1 MPLVQGG
8 SIARLRDVAAAASV
22 SVAAVSRYLNGTL
35 RLPPETARRIEAAI
49 ARLDYRP
56 NPHARRLSTGRS
68 ETIGLVVPS
77 IDNPFF
83 AQLADAV
90 ERAAAARGLDLM
102 LCATRNE
109 PQREL
114 DYIAWMRRNHV
125 DGLLFMTNHV
135 DEGPLARAIA
145 DSSHVVLIDE
155 DIPGTE
161 VGKVFADNAQGG
173 YLAGRHLIEAGHRRL
188 AFVGGPR
195 GMLSTTERL
204 AGFRRAVA
212 EGGPDCAIVSEHFSP
227 YASPAGSHS
236 AEAMLTSSPKPTAAF
251 ITSDEL
257 TISVLEAL
265 NARGIAVPHAFSL
278 VSFDDVRQLHLFLPP
293 ITAIRQ
299 PLAEMGQCAFDLLIE
314 ASAGA
319 KPKPPLRLPVQLIER
334 ASVARPSDP

>member
-1 MPLVQGG
+1 VGQTG

-35 RLPPETARRIEAAI
+35 HLPQETARRVDSAI

-90 ERAAAARGLDLM
+90 ESAAATRGFDLM
-102 LCATRNE
+102 LCATRNQ

-135 DEGPLARAIA
+135 DDGPLAGAIA
-145 DSSHVVLIDE
+145 DSSNVVLIDE
-155 DIPGTE
+155 DVPGTK
-161 VGKVFADNAQGG
+161 VAKVFADNAQGG
-173 YLAGRHLIEAGHRRL
+173 YLAGRHLIAAGHRRL

-204 AGFRRAVA
+204 AGFKRAVA
-212 EGGPDCAIVSEHFSP
+212 EGGPGCAIVSENYSP
-227 YASPAGSHS
+227 YISPGGSRS
-236 AEAMLTSSPKPTAAF
+236 AKAMLASSPRPTAAF
-251 ITSDEL
+251 VTSDEL
-257 TISVLEAL
+257 TISVLETL
-265 NARGIAVPHAFSL
+265 KTHGIAVPGEFSL
-278 VSFDDVRQLHLFLPP
+278 VSFDDVRPLHLFSPP

-299 PLAEMGQCAFDLLIE
+299 PLAEMGQAAFDLLIE
-314 ASAGA
+314 ASVGGQ
-319 KPKPPLRLPVQLIER
+319 PKPPLRLPVQLIER
-334 ASVARPSDP
+334 ASVASPGGP

>member
-1 MPLVQGG
+1 MVQVG
-8 SIARLRDVAAAASV
+8 SIARLRDVAAEASV

-35 RLPPETARRIEAAI
+35 HLPQDTARRVEAAI

-90 ERAAAARGLDLM
+90 EQAAASRGLDLM
-102 LCATRNE
+102 LCATRNQ

-125 DGLLFMTNHV
+125 DGLLFTTNHV
-135 DEGPLARAIA
+135 DDGSLARAIA
-145 DSSHVVLIDE
+145 NSPNVVLLDE
-155 DIPGTE
+155 DIPGAD
-161 VGKVFADNAQGG
+161 VAKVFADNDNGG
-173 YLAGRHLIEAGHRRL
+173 FLAARHLIEAGHRRL

-212 EGGPDCAIVSEHFSP
+212 EAGPSCAVVSEHFSQ
-227 YASPAGSHS
+227 YVSPGGSLS
-236 AEAMLTSSPKPTAAF
+236 AEAMLASSPKATAAF
-251 ITSDEL
+251 VTSDEL

-265 NARGIAVPHAFSL
+265 KTHGISVPDAFSL
-278 VSFDDVRQLHLFLPP
+278 VSFDDVRPLHLFSPP

-299 PLAEMGQCAFDLLIE
+299 PLAEMGQAAFEFLVG
-314 ASAGA
+314 ASTDGN
-319 KPKPPLRLPVQLIER
+319 PMSPLRLPVRLIER
-334 ASVARPSDP
+334 ASVARPAGS

>member
-1 MPLVQGG
+1 MVHTG

-35 RLPPETARRIEAAI
+35 HLPQETAQRVEEAI

-90 ERAAAARGLDLM
+90 EEAAAARGLDLM
-102 LCATRNE
+102 LCATRNR

-114 DYIAWMRRNHV
+114 DYIDWMRRNHV
-125 DGLLFMTNHV
+125 DGLLFTTNHP
-135 DEGPLARAIA
+135 DDGSLARAIA
-145 DSSHVVLIDE
+145 NSSNVVLIDE
-155 DIPGTE
+155 DVPGTAIA
-161 VGKVFADNAQGG
+161 KVFADNTHGG
-173 YLAGRHLIEAGHRRL
+173 YLAGRHLIEAGHRVL

-212 EGGPDCAIVSEHFSP
+212 EGGPSCSIVSEHFSY
-227 YASPAGSHS
+227 YAAPGGRLS
-236 AEAMLTSSPKPTAAF
+236 AEAMLSSMPRATAAF
-251 ITSDEL
+251 VTSDEL
-257 TISVLEAL
+257 TISVLESL
-265 NARGIAVPHAFSL
+265 RARGMSLPQAFSL
-278 VSFDDVRQLHLFLPP
+278 VSFDDVRPLHLFSPP

-299 PLAEMGQCAFDLLIE
+299 PLAEMGQAAFELLME
-314 ASAGA
+314 APVEAH
-319 KPKPPLRLPVQLIER
+319 PRPPLRLPVQLIER
-334 ASVARPSDP
+334 ASVSSPNNP

>member
-1 MPLVQGG
+1 LVQGG

-35 RLPPETARRIEAAI
+35 HLPQETAGRVKEAI

-68 ETIGLVVPS
+68 ETVGLVVPS

-90 ERAAAARGLDLM
+90 ERAAAERGLDLM
-102 LCATRNE
+102 LCATRNQ

-125 DGLLFMTNHV
+125 DGLIVTTNHV
-135 DEGPLARAIA
+135 DDGPLARAIA
-145 DSSHVVLIDE
+145 NSPNVVLLDE
-155 DIPGTE
+155 DVPGTE
-161 VGKVFADNAQGG
+161 VAKVFADNAQGG

-204 AGFRRAVA
+204 AGFKRAVT
-212 EGGPDCAIVSEHFSP
+212 EGGPDCAIVSEQFSY
-227 YASPAGSHS
+227 YAAPGGSLS
-236 AEAMLTSSPKPTAAF
+236 AEAILSCSLKPTAAF
-251 ITSDEL
+251 VTSDEL
-257 TISVLEAL
+257 TIRVLEAL
-265 NARGIAVPHAFSL
+265 NARGVAVPRTFSL
-278 VSFDDVRQLHLFLPP
+278 ISFDDVRPLHLFSPP

-299 PLAEMGQCAFDLLIE
+299 PLAEMGQSAFDLLIE
-314 ASAGA
+314 ASAGR

-334 ASVARPSDP
+334 ASVGRPSGP